1 MNQTKSSV
9 QNITKD
15 TTMEGKVEEL
25 LHLGNNKNSWLKH
38 SKTMENY

>member
-9 QNITKD
+9 QNIIKD

-25 LHLGNNKNSWLKH
+25 LHLDNNKNS
-38 SKTMENY
+38 